1 MFYEIIATSKATK
14 MEQIADVIPN
24 DQFEMERFVIEWVLR
39 LGPAYSVS
47 SRKVEGEMPQDFK
60 SPLNDLR
67 IG

>member
-24 DQFEMERFVIEWVLR
+24 DEFEAERMVIEWLLA
-39 LGPAYSVS
+39 LGPAYSVD
-47 SRKVEGEMPQDFK
+47 SRKAAGEMPQDFK
-60 SPLNDLR
+60 SPLQDVR